1 MITKARITMTDS
13 YGRKIEYLR
22 LSVTRRCPLR
32 CVYCTDEA
40 EKSDSE
46 LSASE
51 FEKIVRAFAALGIT
65 KVRLTG
71 GEPLMRSDIAEI
83 AGRISRTPGIKK
95 LVLTTN
101 GVLLKKYAKQIQK
114 NGVSAVNVSLDT
126 LDRGKYKAL
135 TGCDCLPDVLD
146 GIEQAQK
153 CGISHIRINSVL
165 IRGQN
170 DGDAESLLSLAKERK
185 IDVRFIELMPFSD
198 TGENEKLIIKGEE
211 ILERFPFLKPIP
223 TNKPN
228 GEKSV
233 AKYYTADGFQGRI
246 GFINPISEQFCSDC
260 NRIRVLCDGKIRP
273 CLGSDTEF
281 DIRDSLDDEER
292 LIEKIREAIMAKPK
306 GHQFSCGYAGFHG
319 LVKIGG

>member
-1 MITKARITMTDS
+1 MITKARINMTDS
-13 YGRKIEYLR
+13 FGRKIEYLR
-22 LSVTRRCPLR
+22 LSVTKRCPLR

-40 EKSDSE
+40 EKCENE
-46 LSASE
+46 LTASQI
-51 FEKIVRAFAALGIT
+51 EKIVRAFAALGIT

-101 GVLLKKYAKQIQK
+101 GVMLKKYAKQLVE

-126 LDRGKYKAL
+126 LDREKYKAL
-135 TGCDCLPDVLD
+135 TGCDCLMDVLG
-146 GIEQAQK
+146 GIEEAQK
-153 CGISHIRINSVL
+153 SGMTHIRINSVL
-165 IRGQN
+165 IRGLN
-170 DGDAESLLSLAKERK
+170 DGDAESLIGLAKERK

-198 TGENEKLIIKGEE
+198 TGKNEWLIIKGEE

-223 TNKPN
+223 TKKPN

-260 NRIRVLCDGKIRP
+260 NRIRVLSDGKIRP
-273 CLGSDTEF
+273 CLGSDTEI
-281 DIRDSLDDEER
+281 DISDSIDDEEK
-292 LIEKIREAIMAKPK
+292 LIEEVRKAILSKPK
-306 GHQFSCGYAGFHG
+306 GHSFSCGYAGFHG
-319 LVKIGG
+319 LDKIGG

>member
-1 MITKARITMTDS
+1 MTDS

-22 LSVTRRCPLR
+22 LSVTKRCPLR

-40 EKSDSE
+40 ERDETE
-46 LSASE
+46 LSASGI
-51 FEKIVRAFAALGIT
+51 EKIVRAFAALGIT

-101 GVLLKKYAKQIQK
+101 GVMLKKYAKQLVE

-126 LDRGKYKAL
+126 LDREKYKAL
-135 TGCDCLPDVLD
+135 TGCDCLMDVLG
-146 GIEQAQK
+146 GIEEAQK
-153 CGISHIRINSVL
+153 CGMSHIRINSVL
-165 IRGQN
+165 IRGLN
-170 DGDAESLLSLAKERK
+170 DGDAESLIGLAKERK

-198 TGENEKLIIKGEE
+198 TGENERLIIKGEE

-223 TNKPN
+223 TKKPD

-260 NRIRVLCDGKIRP
+260 NRIRVLSDGKIRP
-273 CLGSDTEF
+273 CLGSDTEI
-281 DIRDSLDDEER
+281 DIKDSIDDEEK
-292 LIEKIREAIMAKPK
+292 LIEKVRKAILSKPE
-306 GHQFSCGYAGFHG
+306 GHSFSCGYAGFHG
-319 LVKIGG
+319 LDKIGG

>member
-13 YGRKIEYLR
+13 FGRKIEYLR
-22 LSVTRRCPLR
+22 LSVTKRCPLR
-32 CVYCTDEA
+32 CVYCTDES
-40 EKSDSE
+40 EKCENE
-46 LSASE
+46 LTASQV
-51 FEKIVRAFAALGIT
+51 EKIVRAFAALGIT

-101 GVLLKKYAKQIQK
+101 GVMLKKYAKQLVE

-126 LDRGKYKAL
+126 LDREKYKAL

-146 GIEQAQK
+146 GIEEAQK
-153 CGISHIRINSVL
+153 CGMSHIRINSVL

-170 DGDAESLLSLAKERK
+170 DDEAEQLILLAKDRK

-198 TGENEKLIIKGEE
+198 TGENERLIIKGEE

-223 TNKPN
+223 TKKPD

-260 NRIRVLCDGKIRP
+260 NRIRVLSDGKIRP
-273 CLGSDTEF
+273 CLGSDTEI
-281 DIRDSLDDEER
+281 DISDSIDDEEK
-292 LIEKIREAIMAKPK
+292 LIEKVRKAILSKPK
-306 GHQFSCGYAGFHG
+306 GHSFSCGYAGFHG
-319 LVKIGG
+319 LDKIGG